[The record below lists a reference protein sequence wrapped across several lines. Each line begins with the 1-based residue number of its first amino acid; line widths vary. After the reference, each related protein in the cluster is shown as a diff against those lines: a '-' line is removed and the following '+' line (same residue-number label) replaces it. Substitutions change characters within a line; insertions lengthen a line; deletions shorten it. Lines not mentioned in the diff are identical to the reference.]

1 MGWVLREKIP
11 KVDSSRCRGRMGGG
25 RGGINWPRWC
35 KEDQRSGRVAER
47 NFFTS
52 PRNDTFA
59 TEKKE
64 NLEKTSSVI
73 LSKPQVLVRGS
84 ALGWGV
90 ERAIVLSGKQSSR
103 LQKLQLLSPRS
114 FFFFPWQVL
123 TLDPVGRFLAEIW
136 RLRHGETRSLAPFLP
151 LPKNLISESFLK
163 QRRLFCRW
171 IASEMVLF

>member
-1 MGWVLREKIP
+1 MGVWLRETL
-11 KVDSSRCRGRMGGG
+11 
-25 RGGINWPRWC
+25 
-35 KEDQRSGRVAER
+35 

-90 ERAIVLSGKQSSR
+90 ECAIVLSGKQSSR

-114 FFFFPWQVL
+114 FFFFFSL
-123 TLDPVGRFLAEIW
+123 TGFNPGPCGQISGRDLTPEAW
-136 RLRHGETRSLAPFLP
+136 RNKVISSLSAT
-151 LPKNLISESFLK
+151 PKEPHL
-163 QRRLFCRW
+163 
-171 IASEMVLF
+171 